1 MANWK
6 YVGVEKGGKTVSG
19 ELEATSEKEVRQKL
33 RAKGIRPKKVSMP
46 SILDM
51 DLGELLADRGL
62 VKPFGK
68 AEILNFTRQLG
79 VMIDAGVPILQCL
92 EILYKSQKNISF
104 KKLIKKIAEEVGGG
118 KSLSD
123 ALNKKPGFSIFYIN
137 MIKAGEAGG
146 VLDKIFSKLVNFME
160 RDEKTKKA
168 VKSALTYPAITAMVG
183 MVVVVG
189 LMVFVIP
196 KFTDM
201 IAASGEEVPLITQI
215 VVSTSDLFRKYFLA
229 IFVGGIASI
238 IALSQYVKSKEGKI
252 IFDKILIKLPLIGD
266 IIIKGSLTSFSL
278 TLSTMLGSGV
288 ALIDSL
294 SICIDTIENSVIAKD
309 IAAIRS
315 AVTHGETITAP
326 LLRIKYFPD
335 LIGQMVKV
343 GEQTGELDTILAKV
357 ANVFEEDVRSSVDG
371 MLGIIEP
378 VTIIVLGG
386 IVAVIIVAMYLPIFM
401 SAGGA
406 S

>member
-6 YVGVEKGGKTVSG
+6 YIGVEKGGKTVSG
-19 ELEATSEKEVRQKL
+19 ELDASSEKDIRKKL

-104 KKLIKKIAEEVGGG
+104 KKLVKKIAEEVGGG
-118 KSLSD
+118 KSLSE
-123 ALNKKPGFSIFYIN
+123 ALSKKQGFSMFYIN

-146 VLDKIFSKLVNFME
+146 VLDKIFAKLVDFME

-196 KFTDM
+196 KFTEM
-201 IAASGEEVPLITQI
+201 IAASGEEVPLITQL

-309 IAAIRS
+309 IAAIRCS
-315 AVTHGETITAP
+315 GNSWGNNYGSFT
-326 LLRIKYFPD
+326 
-335 LIGQMVKV
+335 
-343 GEQTGELDTILAKV
+343 
-357 ANVFEEDVRSSVDG
+357 
-371 MLGIIEP
+371 
-378 VTIIVLGG
+378 
-386 IVAVIIVAMYLPIFM
+386 
-401 SAGGA
+401 
-406 S
+406 